1 MKLGQFILRRLL
13 LGIFV
18 IIGLSIL
25 IFTISR
31 VIPGDP
37 ARLALGPRAP
47 VEVVEQLRQE
57 LYLDKSL
64 PVQYWIWLT
73 NVMKGDFGRSLV
85 TRRSVVVDIREYL
98 PATLEL
104 VFFTAIIMVFLAI
117 LLGAIAARNKDKW
130 IDSLIRIFAY
140 VGVSIPAF
148 VLAVFFILIFGYA
161 WPILPVLGRLSSQLS
176 IPRVTGFMVLDALI
190 AGKLNIAWDAFKHLI
205 LPAFALALGP
215 AFQEARITRSS
226 MVDNMNKDYISAERG
241 YGFSEK
247 IIMFKYLLR
256 PSLIPTVSVMGMD
269 IAATI
274 GNAFLVE
281 LIFNWPGIS
290 RYGINA
296 MLYKDLNAISG
307 TVLIIGLVFVL
318 TSIIVDIIV
327 SFLDPSIRLRGIREG
342 ENGT

>member
-1 MKLGQFILRRLL
+1 VKLGPFIIRRLL

-25 IFTISR
+25 IFIISR
-31 VIPGDP
+31 VVPGDP
-37 ARLALGPRAP
+37 ARLSLGPRAP

-57 LYLDKSL
+57 LHLDKSL
-64 PVQYWIWLT
+64 PVQYWIWFT
-73 NVMKGDFGRSLV
+73 NALHGDFGNSLV
-85 TRRSVVVDIREYL
+85 SRRPVIVDIKEYL

-104 VFFTAIIMVFLAI
+104 IFSTAIIMVFFGI
-117 LLGAIAARNKDKW
+117 LLGTLAARNKDKW
-130 IDSLIRIFAY
+130 ADSLIRVFSYI
-140 VGVSIPAF
+140 GVSIPAF

-161 WPILPVLGRLSSQLS
+161 WPILPVLSRLSPQFN
-176 IPRVTGFMVLDALI
+176 IPRITGFMIFDSLL
-190 AGKLNIAWDAFKHLI
+190 AGNLNAAWNAFIHLI
-205 LPAFALALGP
+205 LPAVALALGP

-226 MVDNMNKDYISAERG
+226 MVDNLNRDFISAEKG
-241 YGFSEK
+241 YGLPQR

-274 GNAFLVE
+274 GWAFLVE

-296 MLYKDLNAISG
+296 MLYKDLNAVSG

-318 TSIIVDIIV
+318 SNIVVDIIIA
-327 SFLDPSIRLRGIREG
+327 FLDPSIRLGGVRGE
-342 ENGT
+342 

>member
-1 MKLGQFILRRLL
+1 MKFGQYILRRFL

-25 IFTISR
+25 IFVISR

-57 LYLDKSL
+57 LHLDKPL
-64 PVQYWIWLT
+64 PVQYFIWLN
-73 NVMKGDFGRSLV
+73 NVIHGDFGRSLV
-85 TRRSVVVDIREYL
+85 TRRPVVEDIKEYL

-104 VFFTAIIMVFLAI
+104 VFFTAIIMIFFALT
-117 LLGAIAARNKDKW
+117 LGASAARNKDRW
-130 IDSLIRIFAY
+130 VDSLIRIFAY

-161 WPILPVLGRLSSQLS
+161 WPILPVIGRLSSHFN
-176 IPRVTGFMVLDALI
+176 IPRVTGFMILDAFF
-190 AGKLNIAWDAFKHLI
+190 AGKINIAWDALKHLI

-215 AFQEARITRSS
+215 AFQEARITRAS
-226 MVDNMNKDYISAERG
+226 MVDNMYKDYIFAERG

-247 IIMFKYLLR
+247 IIMFKYLLK

-318 TSIIVDIIV
+318 TNIVVDIIV
-327 SFLDPSIRLRGIREG
+327 SFLDPSIRLRGNKEG
-342 ENGT
+342 ENGK